1 MTLTIT
7 IHVETTIITIVVLM
21 IHKNTVPVEAAVIE
35 TIEGVA
41 VTETTK
47 VAVGGAEAVIMIRG
61 VVDIHLW
68 AVEAGH
74 MAIEGLVQSTKREP
88 PTAGNKNK
96 MVESNL
102 SPKRRF
108 FNDYCCYINPAD

>member
-1 MTLTIT
+1 METDTTLTIT
-7 IHVETTIITIVVLM
+7 IHVETTIITTVVLM
-21 IHKNTVPVEAAVIE
+21 IHKNTVPVEAEAVIE

-41 VTETTK
+41 VTETTR
-47 VAVGGAEAVIMIRG
+47 VAVGGAEVVIMIRG
-61 VVDIHLW
+61 VVDIHRW

-96 MVESNL
+96 MANNGRIESIAETAI
-102 SPKRRF
+102 F
-108 FNDYCCYINPAD
+108 